1 MYSISPAVFLC
12 KNTWKYERTQN
23 TSEADAIGKATETNN
38 QTFQNFQ
45 VHLKFDKNKL

>member
-1 MYSISPAVFLC
+1 MQ
-12 KNTWKYERTQN
+12 NTWKYGRTQN
-23 TSEADAIGKATETNN
+23 TSEADAIGKATEINN

>member
-1 MYSISPAVFLC
+1 MQKKYM
-12 KNTWKYERTQN
+12 KYEHTQN
-23 TSEADAIGKATETNN
+23 TSEAVAIGKATETNN